1 MRASVLVVLEYVHTS
16 GGKVKSSNP
25 QDFEGAVDKR
35 TQVSF
40 EGKNMTGRAGNLLE
54 IAKVCPKS
62 ILHSRRRYYLL

>member
-1 MRASVLVVLEYVHTS
+1 M
-16 GGKVKSSNP
+16 KSSNS